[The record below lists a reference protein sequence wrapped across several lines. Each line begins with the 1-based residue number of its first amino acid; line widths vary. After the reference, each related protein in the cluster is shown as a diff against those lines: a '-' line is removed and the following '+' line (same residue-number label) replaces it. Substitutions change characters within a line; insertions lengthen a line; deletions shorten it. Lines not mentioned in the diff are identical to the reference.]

1 MLIELHVLQ
10 FWSEIIFVPSN
21 PSPVARSFDFEIMDI
36 IGSNQKIALHSFQQ
50 KLLLYIVLTYRLLI
64 D

>member
-10 FWSEIIFVPSN
+10 FWSEIIFVTSN
-21 PSPVARSFDFEIMDI
+21 PSPVARSFDFQIMHI
-36 IGSNQKIALHSFQQ
+36 ICLNQKIALHSVQQ

-64 D
+64 G